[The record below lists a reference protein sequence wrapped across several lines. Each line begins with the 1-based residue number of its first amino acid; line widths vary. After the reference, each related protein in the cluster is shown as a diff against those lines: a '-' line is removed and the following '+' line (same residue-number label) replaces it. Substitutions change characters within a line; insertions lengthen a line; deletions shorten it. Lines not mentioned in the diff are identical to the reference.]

1 MAKTTHPLQLDTTQL
16 ARQCDVNQFKFETT
30 ADLPGIREIIGQPR
44 GVRAIEFGIDMAS
57 DGYNIYVMGDRGTG
71 RLTAIERFIQARASD
86 DPTPDDFLYVHNF
99 NSPHQP
105 VAIRLEAG
113 KGRALR
119 DAMEEL
125 IERLTA
131 EMTRTFESQAFTESA
146 QVMKRE
152 FQEKRDSIFQQVQA
166 MAAENDF
173 SIRSTSSGMVLAPIR
188 NGQIMSAEAYEALPA
203 EERAEV
209 EENRHEVEH
218 KLAEAMREA
227 AELEELAKE
236 SYTRLQRDTAAAV
249 LDGYIVPIKN
259 TYTDYPDVMEY
270 LNAVQ
275 QDIVKNFEDFI
286 AEDGGPQGSEDGRV
300 PVEMAAEGAGDIA
313 GLQRYSVNLLVDHQE
328 SKGAPVVVVDLPTYQ
343 NLIGR
348 IEHQVQFGALTT
360 DFTMIKPGALHQA
373 NGGFLVIR
381 ALDILQ
387 QPFAWEALKRA
398 LNTGEICVEEPESR
412 GTGVITTQ
420 MLEPAPIPLRV
431 KVIMLG
437 NPLLYYALFESEE
450 DFPELFKVKAD
461 FAAVMERNTDTETQ
475 YAAFVATRCHED
487 KLPHFTAAAVGRMID
502 YSAWLAGDQTKLSTR
517 FGEITDLIREAA
529 YYARRD
535 KRDVTT
541 DKDVS
546 LAISERRY
554 RSNLYE
560 ELSDKRIL
568 DGDVIIDTDGEAVG
582 QINGLTILQLG
593 DYSFGQPS
601 RITARVYVGQTDVV
615 QIEREVEMT
624 GPIHDKGVLILRGYL
639 GSTYAQ
645 DFPLTMAASLTFEQN
660 YGGVEGDSASST
672 ELYALMSA
680 LSGYAIRQDLAVT
693 GSVDQRGIVQPIGG
707 ATQKVEGFFRICQQ
721 RGLTGK
727 QGVLIPK
734 INVHNLMLN
743 DQVREAV
750 RKKKFHVY
758 AIETIE
764 QGIELLTGIPAGE
777 RQPDGTYPEGTVH
790 HAVQNRLRALAQGLR
805 SYVSPIVN
813 IERGA

>member
-1 MAKTTHPLQLDTTQL
+1 
-16 ARQCDVNQFKFETT
+16 
-30 ADLPGIREIIGQPR
+30 
-44 GVRAIEFGIDMAS
+44 
-57 DGYNIYVMGDRGTG
+57 
-71 RLTAIERFIQARASD
+71 
-86 DPTPDDFLYVHNF
+86 
-99 NSPHQP
+99 
-105 VAIRLEAG
+105 
-113 KGRALR
+113 
-119 DAMEEL
+119 
-125 IERLTA
+125 
-131 EMTRTFESQAFTESA
+131 
-146 QVMKRE
+146 
-152 FQEKRDSIFQQVQA
+152 
-166 MAAENDF
+166 
-173 SIRSTSSGMVLAPIR
+173 
-188 NGQIMSAEAYEALPA
+188 
-203 EERAEV
+203 
-209 EENRHEVEH
+209 
-218 KLAEAMREA
+218 
-227 AELEELAKE
+227 
-236 SYTRLQRDTAAAV
+236 
-249 LDGYIVPIKN
+249 
-259 TYTDYPDVMEY
+259 
-270 LNAVQ
+270 
-275 QDIVKNFEDFI
+275 
-286 AEDGGPQGSEDGRV
+286 
-300 PVEMAAEGAGDIA
+300 
-313 GLQRYSVNLLVDHQE
+313 
-328 SKGAPVVVVDLPTYQ
+328 
-343 NLIGR
+343 
-348 IEHQVQFGALTT
+348 
-360 DFTMIKPGALHQA
+360 
-373 NGGFLVIR
+373 
-381 ALDILQ
+381 
-387 QPFAWEALKRA
+387 
-398 LNTGEICVEEPESR
+398 
-412 GTGVITTQ
+412 
-420 MLEPAPIPLRV
+420 
-431 KVIMLG
+431 
-437 NPLLYYALFESEE
+437 
-450 DFPELFKVKAD
+450 
-461 FAAVMERNTDTETQ
+461 MERNTDTETQ